1 MTQRY
6 GQIVGWGK
14 YAPPRV
20 MTNADCAKI
29 LDTSDEWIVSRT
41 GIRERHIAG
50 DGETTKTMSL
60 AAARQALDHAGIK
73 PEEVDLIIVAT
84 SSPDYLL
91 PPVSSQIQY
100 ELGCRCGAFEIK
112 AGCTGFVYGLSVAQQ
127 FIGTGAYNT
136 VLVIGAEIISRFL
149 DWTDRNTA
157 VLFGDGAGAVV
168 LRAVDGPTGV
178 LSFVLGSDGAGAEHL
193 MMPGGGSASPASQ
206 RVLDERLNFIRMNGR
221 EVFRFAS
228 RVLGRAAQEAVARS
242 GLAPDDIALFVPHQA
257 NLRILQ
263 LACRELGLPEEK
275 MFINVDRY
283 GNTSA
288 ASIPIALCEALEAG
302 RCKDGDNIV
311 LVGFGAG
318 LTWAAAVVHLGAPQ
332 APEAVSNWPIRLQV
346 PAAAAASVNRVKNA
360 AWQARRQVSSTLAA
374 ALLPLYTR
382 TVKKVRRK

>member
-1 MTQRY
+1 MTARY

-14 YAPPRV
+14 YVPPRV
-20 MTNADCAKI
+20 VTNADLEKT

-60 AAARQALDHAGIK
+60 AAARQALDRAGLA
-73 PEEVDLIIVAT
+73 PADVDLVIVAT

-91 PPVSSQIQY
+91 PPVSSQIQH
-100 ELGCRCGAFEIK
+100 ELGCRCGAFELK

-127 FIGTGAYNT
+127 FIATGSYRT

-168 LRAVDGPTGV
+168 LRAVDEPTGV

-193 MMPGGGSASPASQ
+193 MMPGGGTVLPFGQ
-206 RVLDERLNFIRMNGR
+206 RVLDERLHYIGMNGR
-221 EVFRFAS
+221 EVFRFAT

-242 GLAPDDIALFVPHQA
+242 GLAPEDIALFIPHQA

-263 LACRELGLPEEK
+263 LACRELGLSEEK
-275 MFINVDRY
+275 MFVNLDRY

-332 APEAVSNWPIRLQV
+332 APLAVSNWPIRLPAAV
-346 PAAAAASVNRVKNA
+346 PAGVNRVKTA
-360 AWQARRQVSSTLAA
+360 AWQARRQVSSTLMA
-374 ALLPLYTR
+374 ALLPLYAR
-382 TVKKVRRK
+382 TIKRINRR